1 MPRERKSSVQ
11 RNKVFVF
18 LGPAHCGNNQDDSLG
33 WLCVTGRVGSARTVS
48 LQAMISHD
56 IDTLISMSCW
66 FCNDWT
72 SPAVRCKPSTAH
84 HYDVGSLIFLDCNTV
99 FKPNKQNHAIH
110 ETVCLSVAYKHSPRC
125 QWEELLPLLQ
135 PWEGPRF
142 QTMKGFWLFPST
154 LIIPIWGNTK
164 PRESP
169 RWFWLQGA
177 SSHERSLSPLFPQFP
192 NLTWTK
198 KMNGENR
205 GNHDVSS
212 FAGWVY
218 KQRVVLINRCS

>member
-1 MPRERKSSVQ
+1 MTSTLWFPCHVG
-11 RNKVFVF
+11 FVT
-18 LGPAHCGNNQDDSLG
+18 
-33 WLCVTGRVGSARTVS
+33 TGHL
-48 LQAMISHD
+48 LQEHHI
-56 IDTLISMSCW
+56 
-66 FCNDWT
+66 
-72 SPAVRCKPSTAH
+72 RCKPSTAH
-84 HYDVGSLIFLDCNTV
+84 HHDIGSLIFLDCNTV

-110 ETVCLSVAYKHSPRC
+110 ETVCLSVVYKHSPRC
-125 QWEELLPLLQ
+125 PWEELLPLLQ

-198 KMNGENR
+198 KWMGKIGETMMCQ
-205 GNHDVSS
+205 VSQAE
-212 FAGWVY
+212 FIR
-218 KQRVVLINRCS
+218 KELCL